1 MTPTKCEMTRGT
13 DDKNRGGDVT
23 GTTPRDRAREGK
35 ADRGKKDRDDPINQ
49 DRNERH
55 IRVGVRSSS

>member
-1 MTPTKCEMTRGT
+1 MTRGT